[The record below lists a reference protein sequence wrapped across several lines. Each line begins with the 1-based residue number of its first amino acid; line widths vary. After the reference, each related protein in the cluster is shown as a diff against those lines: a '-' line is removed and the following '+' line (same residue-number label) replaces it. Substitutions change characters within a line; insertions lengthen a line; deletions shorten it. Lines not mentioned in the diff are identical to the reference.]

1 MEIII
6 ITNTK
11 DTEYMKQQ
19 NDYLIKYLR
28 KADYGNK
35 LKPNKVKRDGPEF
48 ITHLIYKK

>member
-6 ITNTK
+6 ITDLK
-11 DTEYMKQQ
+11 DSLYQKEQ
-19 NDYLIKYLR
+19 NENLIKYLR

-35 LKPNKVKRDGPEF
+35 LKPNKVKREGSEF